1 MWQQERVEPQLYTLE
16 IEFALIVGHMK
27 DINWESASH
36 SMVSNSYIN
45 KEWYGSRCRWYDKG
59 KLYEDTGCEKNMVT
73 VIK

>member
-1 MWQQERVEPQLYTLE
+1 
-16 IEFALIVGHMK
+16 
-27 DINWESASH
+27 
-36 SMVSNSYIN
+36 MVSNSYII